1 MEGLMR
7 RITASAGNASYE
19 ILIGSSILP
28 ESLRREE
35 LNRHES
41 IAVIASSRVY
51 NLHRDYIDESLDSMR
66 DRCHLLLFD
75 DREENKSYAMAGQ
88 FLEKF
93 LKLKLSRR
101 SAVIGIGGGVT
112 GDFAGYCA
120 AVYMRGIPV
129 AHVPTTLL
137 AMVDSSIGG
146 KTAVN
151 LSVGKNIAGVF
162 RQPSLVISD
171 MMFLRTLPDRELRNG
186 LSEALKHALIGE
198 KSTLALL
205 EGNDFGSIQ
214 REDRLSELVALSAAF
229 KSSIVERDELE
240 NDMRA
245 ILNFGHTIGHAI
257 ESFTGYQG
265 ISHGEA
271 VAAGIRVKAEVSRRM
286 GLLSGAETDRINA
299 VIDAYGLMLKKW
311 DIDIDG
317 VIDHMMYDK
326 KNFGGAI
333 NFVLLKGVGKP
344 NINQHI
350 PPDLLLKVMKEILC

>member
-7 RITASAGNASYE
+7 QIPASAGNASYD

-35 LNRHES
+35 LNRYEN
-41 IAVIASSRVY
+41 IAVVASSRVY
-51 NLHRDYIDESLDSMR
+51 DLHRDYIEESLDSLR
-66 DRCHLLLFD
+66 DRCHLLRFD
-75 DREENKSYAMAGQ
+75 DREENKSYALAGQ
-88 FLEKF
+88 FLEQF
-93 LKLKLSRR
+93 LEMKLNRR

-120 AVYMRGIPV
+120 GVYMRGIPV

-137 AMVDSSIGG
+137 AMVDSSVGG

-162 RQPSLVISD
+162 RQPRLVVSD
-171 MMFLRTLPDRELRNG
+171 MKFLRTLPDGEFRNG
-186 LSEALKHALIGE
+186 LSEVLKHALIGE
-198 KSTLALL
+198 KSTLAIL
-205 EGNDFGSIQ
+205 EKNDFDSIR
-214 REDRLSELVALSAAF
+214 REDLLSELVALSAAF

-257 ESFTGYQG
+257 ESFTGYRG

-286 GLLSGAETDRINA
+286 GLLSGAEADRINA
-299 VIDAYGLMLKKW
+299 VIDAYGLMRKKW
-311 DIDIDG
+311 DIDING
-317 VIDHMMYDK
+317 IIEHMMYDK
-326 KNFGGAI
+326 KNFGGSI

>member
-7 RITASAGNASYE
+7 RIPASAGNSSYE

-28 ESLRREE
+28 ESFRREE
-35 LNRHES
+35 LGRHES
-41 IAVIASSRVY
+41 IAVVASSRVY
-51 NLHRDYIDESLDSMR
+51 HLHRDYIEESLNAMR
-66 DRCHLLLFD
+66 NRCHLLLFK
-75 DREENKSYAMAGQ
+75 DREKNKSYARAGRVLEQ
-88 FLEKF
+88 FLE
-93 LKLKLSRR
+93 LKLTRR
-101 SAVIGIGGGVT
+101 SAVVGIGGGVT

-120 AVYMRGIPV
+120 GVYMRGIPV

-162 RQPSLVISD
+162 RQPSLVVSD
-171 MMFLRTLPDRELRNG
+171 IRFLQTLPDAEFRNG
-186 LSEALKHALIGE
+186 LSEVLKHALIGE
-198 KSTLALL
+198 AGTLAIL
-205 EGNDFGSIQ
+205 EENDFDSIR
-214 REDRLSELVALSAAF
+214 REDRLAELVALSAAF
-229 KSSIVERDELE
+229 KAGVVERDELE

-257 ESFTGYQG
+257 ESFTGYRG

-286 GLLSGAETDRINA
+286 GLLSGAEAGRIGA
-299 VIDAYGLMLKKW
+299 VIDAYGLMRKKW

-317 VIDHMMYDK
+317 VIDHMAYDK
-326 KNFGGAI
+326 KNFGGEV

-350 PPDLLLKVMKEILC
+350 PHDLLREVMKELLC

>member
-1 MEGLMR
+1 MR
-7 RITASAGNASYE
+7 RITASAGNTSYE

-35 LNRHES
+35 MKGFES

-51 NLHRDYIDESLDSMR
+51 DLHREYIEESLESMR
-66 DRCHLLLFD
+66 ERCHLLLFD
-75 DREENKSYAMAGQ
+75 DREENKSYAQAGR
-88 FLEKF
+88 FLEKIIEKR
-93 LKLKLSRR
+93 LNRR

-120 AVYMRGIPV
+120 GVYMRGIPV

-146 KTAVN
+146 KAAVN
-151 LSVGKNIAGVF
+151 LSVGKNIAGIF
-162 RQPSLVISD
+162 RQPNLVVSD
-171 MMFLRTLPDRELRNG
+171 LKFLQTLPDGEFRNG
-186 LSEALKHALIGE
+186 LSEVLKHALIGE
-198 KSTLALL
+198 GSTLPLL
-205 EGNDFGSIQ
+205 EGNDLVSIR
-214 REDRLSELVALSAAF
+214 REDRLSELVALSVAF
-229 KSSIVERDELE
+229 KSSIVEQDELE

-257 ESFTGYQG
+257 ESFTGYRDV
-265 ISHGEA
+265 SHGEA

-286 GLLSGAETDRINA
+286 GLLSGAETGRINS
-299 VIDAYGLMLKKW
+299 VIDAYGLMRKKW

-317 VIDHMMYDK
+317 IIDHMIYDK
-326 KNFGGAI
+326 KNFGGSI

-344 NINQHI
+344 YINQHI
-350 PPDLLLKVMKEILC
+350 PPDLLKEVIKEMLC